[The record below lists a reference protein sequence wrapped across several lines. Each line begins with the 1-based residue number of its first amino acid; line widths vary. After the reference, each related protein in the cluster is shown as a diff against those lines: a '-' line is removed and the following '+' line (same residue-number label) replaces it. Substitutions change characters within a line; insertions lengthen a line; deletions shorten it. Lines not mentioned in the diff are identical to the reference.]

1 MRGMSIG
8 IRRSGRNVQITLQCD
23 GDYQAIEVYDP
34 LVEAAKRGEVTIDLK
49 AMPRTVVDTERPGP
63 KTH

>member
-8 IRRSGRNVQITLQCD
+8 IKRSRNNVQITLQCD
-23 GDYQAIEVYDP
+23 GDYQAIEVYDR

-49 AMPRTVVDTERPGP
+49 ATPRTVEAEGP
-63 KTH
+63 APKAH